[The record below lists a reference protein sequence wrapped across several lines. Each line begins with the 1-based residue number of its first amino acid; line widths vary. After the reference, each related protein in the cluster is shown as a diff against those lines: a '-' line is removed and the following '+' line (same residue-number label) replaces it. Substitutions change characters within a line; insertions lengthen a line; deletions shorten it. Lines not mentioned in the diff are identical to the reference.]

1 MGKMGMHMIW
11 EISNCGT
18 VVYNYFGQH
27 NTHIHM
33 RMLTFV
39 PLLLLPLPF
48 PLHAAFGALLTVG
61 ALLALGALL
70 TVGALLAF
78 GALLPPFPFPL
89 PASFLASGNIS
100 ISKIASSPVPPPPPP
115 PPRVVG

>member
-1 MGKMGMHMIW
+1 MIW

-18 VVYNYFGQH
+18 VLYNYFGQR

-70 TVGALLAF
+70 AVGALLAF

-89 PASFLASGNIS
+89 PVSLPFLASGNIS
-100 ISKIASSPVPPPPPP
+100 KNMASSPVPPPPRLP
-115 PPRVVG
+115 